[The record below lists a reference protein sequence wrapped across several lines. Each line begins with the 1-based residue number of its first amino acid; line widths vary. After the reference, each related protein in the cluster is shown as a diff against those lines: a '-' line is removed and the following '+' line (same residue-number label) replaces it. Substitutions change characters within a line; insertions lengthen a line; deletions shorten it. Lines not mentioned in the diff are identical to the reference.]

1 MWNLVRPALEKQAGV
16 KKWIEAIDRYHV
28 NQRLGKVL
36 RVIEPDAAA
45 RKSQLHEWNEEFDVD
60 DSTIDRIEERI
71 HCEMNHHDDNE
82 EHLAVLQGNA
92 TFIQNNKDR
101 MRYVSLRKA
110 SLPVGSGVT
119 EGACRSVIGERAKR
133 ASRRWHDPGL
143 TAALTLRSIYASER
157 LPRFFERLQKLY
169 TANVRKAE
177 GWELH
182 AAGRSQ
188 SNPDPLRSGM
198 RGLSDILR

>member
-1 MWNLVRPALEKQAGV
+1 MRPALEKQARV
-16 KKWIEAIDRYHV
+16 KNWLEAIDRYHV

-45 RKSQLHEWNEEFDVD
+45 RKLQLHEWNEEFDVD

-71 HCEMNHHDDNE
+71 HCEMNYHDDNE

-119 EGACRSVIGERAKR
+119 EGDR
-133 ASRRWHDPGL
+133 
-143 TAALTLRSIYASER
+143 
-157 LPRFFERLQKLY
+157 
-169 TANVRKAE
+169 
-177 GWELH
+177 
-182 AAGRSQ
+182 
-188 SNPDPLRSGM
+188 
-198 RGLSDILR
+198 

>member
-1 MWNLVRPALEKQAGV
+1 M
-16 KKWIEAIDRYHV
+16 
-28 NQRLGKVL
+28 NQ
-36 RVIEPDAAA
+36 
-45 RKSQLHEWNEEFDVD
+45 
-60 DSTIDRIEERI
+60 
-71 HCEMNHHDDNE
+71 HDDNE
-82 EHLAVLQGNA
+82 DRLAALLEND

-133 ASRRWHDPGL
+133 ASRRWHDSGL

-169 TANVRKAE
+169 TANVREAE

-182 AAGRSQ
+182 AAG
-188 SNPDPLRSGM
+188 
-198 RGLSDILR
+198 